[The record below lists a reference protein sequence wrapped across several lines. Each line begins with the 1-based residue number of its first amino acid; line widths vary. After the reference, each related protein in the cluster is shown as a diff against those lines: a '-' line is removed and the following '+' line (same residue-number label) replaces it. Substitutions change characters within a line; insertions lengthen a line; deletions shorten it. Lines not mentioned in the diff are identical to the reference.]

1 MSAKAIGYIDPQSV
15 RNMRNGT
22 SKKEFVWPTPDTG
35 LRPVYLNPLLS
46 WAGPDA
52 EPSVAPG
59 GFQLLWVAVRD
70 SMTGLPRT
78 RPAAYLNGVRIEG
91 VSDAVV
97 KGFAGNGSSWK
108 VVSDSTSA
116 WVVTG
121 WHVPVA
127 REREE
132 DGFIPLLASSE
143 ELLGW
148 TAMPDWG
155 EDLQLDGVTLLD
167 EIRDRAVAVLSDE
180 NVIGHDV
187 AAQILSLVDAPV
199 PAGSGVSDVPSDE
212 AFRRVRAAL
221 AFIAVYEP
229 DDHARQ
235 SVQYML
241 GWAAVARRQ
250 ADKALEMLD
259 SALAEESWQSI
270 EKAPKDGRP
279 LWVYN
284 GEQGVMKW
292 IEGEEYALWVWVDPL
307 LSDADPSPEQPT
319 HFRPLPASPAGS

>member
-22 SKKEFVWPTPDTG
+22 SKREFVWPAPDTG
-35 LRPVYLNPLLS
+35 LRPVYLNPLLT
-46 WAGPDA
+46 WADPDA
-52 EPSVAPG
+52 EPSVALG
-59 GFQLLWVAVRD
+59 GFQHLWVAVRD
-70 SMTGLPRT
+70 RKTGLSRT

-91 VSDAVV
+91 ISDVAV
-97 KGFAGNGSSWK
+97 KGFAGNGACWK
-108 VVSDSTSA
+108 AVSDSPSA

-127 REREE
+127 CAQGD
-132 DGFIPLLASSE
+132 DGFKPLLASSE

-148 TAMPDWG
+148 TAMPAWG
-155 EDLQLDGVTLLD
+155 EDQQLDGVTLLD
-167 EIRDRAVAVLSDE
+167 EIRDRALAVLSDE
-180 NVIGHDV
+180 NAIGHDM

-199 PAGSGVSDVPSDE
+199 PAGSGVSDVPSEE
-212 AFRRVRAAL
+212 ACRRMRAAL
-221 AFIAVYEP
+221 AFIAVDEP

-235 SVQYML
+235 SVQHML

-250 ADKALEMLD
+250 AKKAMEMLD
-259 SALAEESWQSI
+259 SALAEESWQPI
-270 EKAPKDGRP
+270 EKAPRDGRP

-292 IEGEEYALWVWVDPL
+292 IEGEEYALWVWADPL
-307 LSDADPSPEQPT
+307 LSDADPSPDQPT
-319 HFRPLPASPAGS
+319 HFRPIPASPIRT

>member
-22 SKKEFVWPTPDTG
+22 SKKEFVWPAPDAG

-59 GFQLLWVAVRD
+59 GVQHLWVAVRD
-70 SMTGLPRT
+70 NKTGLPRT
-78 RPAAYLNGVRIEG
+78 RPAAYLNGVRLEG
-91 VSDAVV
+91 VSAAVV
-97 KGFAGNGSSWK
+97 KGFTGNGSSWK
-108 VVSDSTSA
+108 AVSDSPSA

-127 REREE
+127 REREDE
-132 DGFIPLLASSE
+132 GFMPLLASSE

-167 EIRDRAVAVLSDE
+167 EIRDRALAVLSDE
-180 NVIGHDV
+180 NAIGHDV
-187 AAQILSLVDAPV
+187 ATQILCLVEAPV
-199 PAGSGVSDVPSDE
+199 PAGSGVIGVPSDE

-235 SVQYML
+235 SVQHML

-250 ADKALEMLD
+250 ANKALEMLD
-259 SALAEESWQSI
+259 SALAEESWQPI

-319 HFRPLPASPAGS
+319 HFRPVPAPPIRT